1 MNNYKKKKEPIENR
15 KLILETAVEL
25 ANTQELSQISFD
37 ALSKKCGLSK
47 GGIIHHFPTKESI
60 FDTLFKENFE
70 EYKNWVQEEIK
81 SQDLPNPAMA
91 LLTIT
96 LRKCNDESYRKLM
109 KVIYKC
115 LVNNE
120 QYCQLWNE
128 WFSEYIIKDL
138 DKDSEIKTLLGF
150 LVTIGI
156 WNMNTLGLYQI
167 ETQKMN
173 QILNVLYQ
181 TP

>member
-1 MNNYKKKKEPIENR
+1 MNNYKKKKDPIENR
-15 KLILETAVEL
+15 KLILEAAIEL
-25 ANTQELSQISFD
+25 ANTLELSQISFD

-70 EYKNWVQEEIK
+70 EYQNWVLEELQ
-81 SQDLPNPAMA
+81 SEVLPNPAVA
-91 LLTIT
+91 LLRVT

-120 QYCQLWNE
+120 HYCLLWNE

-138 DKDSEIKTLLGF
+138 DEESEIKTLLGS
-150 LVTIGI
+150 LVAIGI
-156 WNMNTLGLYQI
+156 WNMNTLGLYKI

-173 QILNVLYQ
+173 QILNII
-181 TP
+181 PK

>member
-1 MNNYKKKKEPIENR
+1 MNNYKKKKDPIENR
-15 KLILETAVEL
+15 KLILEAAIVL
-25 ANTQELSQISFD
+25 ANTLELSQISFD

-47 GGIIHHFPTKESI
+47 GGIIHHFPTKEAI

-70 EYKNWVQEEIK
+70 EYKNWVQEELK
-81 SQDLPNPAMA
+81 SEDLPNPAIA
-91 LLTIT
+91 LLRVT

-120 QYCQLWNE
+120 HYCQLWTK
-128 WFSEYIIKDL
+128 WFSESIIKDL
-138 DKDSEIKTLLGF
+138 DEDSEIKTLLGS
-150 LVTIGI
+150 LVAIGI
-156 WNMNTLGLYQI
+156 WNMNTLGLYKI

-173 QILNVLYQ
+173 QILSVL
-181 TP
+181 PK

>member
-1 MNNYKKKKEPIENR
+1 MNNYKKKKDPIESR

-25 ANTQELSQISFD
+25 ANTYELSQISFD

-47 GGIIHHFPTKESI
+47 GGIIHHFPTKEAI

-70 EYKNWVQEEIK
+70 EYKNWVQEELE
-81 SQDLPNPAMA
+81 SEDLPNPAIA
-91 LLTIT
+91 LLRIT
-96 LRKCNDESYRKLM
+96 LRKCNDESYRRLM

-120 QYCQLWNE
+120 QYCLLWNE
-128 WFSEYIIKDL
+128 WFSECIIKDL
-138 DKDSEIKTLLGF
+138 DEDSEIKTVLGS
-150 LVTIGI
+150 LVAIGI
-156 WNMNTLGLYQI
+156 WNMNTLGLYKI

-173 QILNVLYQ
+173 KILTVL
-181 TP
+181 PK